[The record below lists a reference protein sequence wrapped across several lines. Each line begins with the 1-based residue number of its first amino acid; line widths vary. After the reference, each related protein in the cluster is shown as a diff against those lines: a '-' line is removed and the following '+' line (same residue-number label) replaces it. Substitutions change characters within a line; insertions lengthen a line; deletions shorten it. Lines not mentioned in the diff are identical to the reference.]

1 MSRYVSV
8 YEIHPY
14 NHDHFTTMIIDGTD
28 RLSLDDEYFGELLG
42 KNSFVEPYDAIC
54 WHFLI
59 TGKELMKLYACQ
71 EEIVK
76 KMKEDT
82 IYIVEW
88 DI

>member
-8 YEIHPY
+8 YEIHSY
-14 NHDHFTTMIIDGTD
+14 DHDHFTTMFINGID
-28 RLSLDDEYFGELLG
+28 RLSLDDEYFEELLD

-59 TGKELMKLYACQ
+59 TGEELMKLYACQ
-71 EEIVK
+71 EEIIK
-76 KMKEDT
+76 KIKKDT
-82 IYIVEW
+82 IYIVER